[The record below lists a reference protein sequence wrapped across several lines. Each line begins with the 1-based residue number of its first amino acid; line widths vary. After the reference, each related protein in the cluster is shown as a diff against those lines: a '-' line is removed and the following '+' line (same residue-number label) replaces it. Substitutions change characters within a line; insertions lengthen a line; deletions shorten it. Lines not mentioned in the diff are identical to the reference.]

1 MYTFRLSNKTQTG
14 IWGCSR
20 QLDRL
25 KRQFQLGHVRWLFIS
40 SVTSSNMAA
49 HTWQS
54 TEFSSQFSK
63 ASLSIKTG
71 QCLAIPEPPALCV
84 PAGHPAAIRE
94 IRSRHPTKRDNT
106 PPYLVTGHAHNKQH
120 RPLESKCSQHFP
132 SKQTQSHA
140 EQMQRTRPADNLQLF
155 SF

>member
-1 MYTFRLSNKTQTG
+1 MYPPYGGGGTNRTIAYITKLINKIFKMYTFRLSNKTQTG

-54 TEFSSQFSK
+54 TEFSS
-63 ASLSIKTG
+63 
-71 QCLAIPEPPALCV
+71 
-84 PAGHPAAIRE
+84 
-94 IRSRHPTKRDNT
+94 
-106 PPYLVTGHAHNKQH
+106 
-120 RPLESKCSQHFP
+120 
-132 SKQTQSHA
+132 
-140 EQMQRTRPADNLQLF
+140 
-155 SF
+155 